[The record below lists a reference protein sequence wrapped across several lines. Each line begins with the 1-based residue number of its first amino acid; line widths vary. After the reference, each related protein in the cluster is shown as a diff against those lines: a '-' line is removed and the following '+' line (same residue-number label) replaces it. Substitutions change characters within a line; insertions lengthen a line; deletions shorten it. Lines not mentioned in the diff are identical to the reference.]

1 MAILTEPKS
10 EEKNGIVF
18 FEEPWDISTT
28 DWFSLHD
35 ESDFVA
41 DGLDNNMVRIYCY
54 AKNGFYNAEL
64 ERLLNHC
71 IHKKSYITEWV
82 FHSWEYKYA

>member
-64 ERLLNHC
+64 E
-71 IHKKSYITEWV
+71 KVAKSLYPQKVIYNGMGV
-82 FHSWEYKYA
+82 SFVGI